1 MGNTLQE
8 MIKKALEEGNLE
20 QMMSVIKMEAAKQ
33 NVQDDVLEKMVKSA
47 REAFELERKKE
58 ENRIKEEKLQHK
70 AAEAASKNKYIIGAI
85 CTALVVLE
93 WILIFNAHPAEGESN
108 HFFLTL
114 IVNIITLLAVVICAA
129 MVFRKKN

>member
-1 MGNTLQE
+1 MENTLQE

-47 REAFELERKKE
+47 RDAYDLKLKKE
-58 ENRIKEEKLQHK
+58 QASKNEQELQRK
-70 AAEAASKNKYIIGAI
+70 AAEAAAKNKYIIGAI

-108 HFFLTL
+108 HLFLTL

-129 MVFRKKN
+129 VVFRKKN

>member
-1 MGNTLQE
+1 MENTLQE
-8 MIKKALEEGNLE
+8 FIKKALKEGNLE
-20 QMMSVIKMEAAKQ
+20 QMMSVIKMEAVKQ
-33 NVQDDVLEKMVKSA
+33 NITDDDLEKMVKSA
-47 REAFELERKKE
+47 QEAFELDSKKE
-58 ENRIKEEKLQHK
+58 ENKKKEEELQRK

-108 HFFLTL
+108 HLFLTL

-129 MVFRKKN
+129 VVFRKKS

>member
-1 MGNTLQE
+1 MENTLQE

-47 REAFELERKKE
+47 RDAYDLKLKKE
-58 ENRIKEEKLQHK
+58 QASKNEQELQRK
-70 AAEAASKNKYIIGAI
+70 AAEAAAKNKYIIGAI

-108 HFFLTL
+108 HLFLTV

-129 MVFRKKN
+129 VVFRKKN

>member
-8 MIKKALEEGNLE
+8 LIKKALKEGNLE
-20 QMMSVIKMEAAKQ
+20 QMMSVIKMEAVKQ
-33 NVQDDVLEKMVKSA
+33 NVTDDAFEKMVKSA
-47 REAFELERKKE
+47 REALELERKKE
-58 ENRIKEEKLQHK
+58 ENRRKEEELQHK

-93 WILIFNAHPAEGESN
+93 WILLFNAHPAEGESN
-108 HFFLTL
+108 HLIITI

-129 MVFRKKN
+129 VVFRKKN